1 MQRSALI
8 AELADTILAR
18 KRASRPLR
26 VAIDGRCA
34 AGKTMLADELAAQI
48 SARRP
53 GFQVLRPSVDGFH
66 HLRAR
71 RYAQGEFSAQ
81 GYYEDAYDYNA
92 IVELLLKPLSGDTF
106 PAQCRQVSSDVRHDM
121 PVDAPPV
128 LVGANAVLLFEG
140 IFVLRDA
147 INAWWDLRILVDVD
161 AATSIA
167 RAVERDA
174 GENGQRDVIE
184 KKYCLR
190 YEPAWQIYVE
200 RERPESKANVIVQ
213 NRDVKNPTLKQG
225 LFFDTG
231 RS

>member
-1 MQRSALI
+1 MRRSALI

-18 KRASRPLR
+18 KLDARPLR

-48 SARRP
+48 SARWP
-53 GFQVLRPSVDGFH
+53 GIQVLRPSVDGFH

-81 GYYEDAYDYNA
+81 GYYDDAYDYDA
-92 IVELLLKPLSGDTF
+92 IVELLLKPLSGATF
-106 PAQCRQVSSDVRHDM
+106 PAHCRQVSSDVRRDLA
-121 PVDAPPV
+121 VDAPPI

-147 INAWWDLRILVDVD
+147 INGYWDLRILVDVD
-161 AATSIA
+161 AGVSIE
-167 RAVERDA
+167 RAVARDA
-174 GENGQRDVIE
+174 GESGSREVIE
-184 KKYCLR
+184 KKYRLR
-190 YEPAWQIYVE
+190 YEPAWQIYLG
-200 RERPESKANVIVQ
+200 RERPESKADVIVHNGDLQ
-213 NRDVKNPTLKQG
+213 NPTCTQG
-225 LFFDTG
+225 PFCDTG